1 MSPTLFGR
9 IQTRIFLALFVGVP
23 LAFVLGVLLPRSAPD
38 ATLGDMFQVFL
49 AAILIVA
56 VVGIAWELVYHGLQ
70 QFRWEKDWPTLFGL
84 ITGIPEGIVVY
95 LLLNAGVPWDL
106 GPVPLKTFLPMF
118 FIVWMCIWLI
128 ANGPLQIVLLR
139 WRYQGGRVL

>member
-9 IQTRIFLALFVGVP
+9 IQTRILLSLFVGVP
-23 LAFVLGVLLPRSAPD
+23 LALVLGVLLPRPRPSM
-38 ATLGDMFQVFL
+38 TLGDMFQVFL
-49 AAILIVA
+49 AAIAIVA
-56 VVGIAWELVYHGLQ
+56 VVGIVWEFVYHGLQ

-84 ITGIPEGIVVY
+84 ITGVPEGIVVY
-95 LLLNAGVPWDL
+95 LLLNAGVPWDF
-106 GPVPLKTFLPMF
+106 GSVPLKTFLPMF
-118 FIVWMCIWLI
+118 FVVWVCTWMI